1 MNKIG
6 LFFGSFNPI
15 HIGHLIIAEYMAEN
29 SDLKEVW
36 FVVSP
41 NNPFKKREQLL
52 DAHHRLYMVNLAV
65 ENDSR
70 FRVSD
75 VEMHLPCPSYTVHTL
90 LKLEEMYPKKQ
101 FCIIMGEDNLE
112 NISKWKNAEFI
123 LEHYPIYVYPR
134 AGHGTNAADL
144 PGGDIHAVN
153 APYIDISATLIRN
166 SIKQGKRVQYMLPPA
181 VDKHLDDMGFYK

>member
-1 MNKIG
+1 MPKIG

-15 HIGHLIIAEYMAEN
+15 HIGHLMMAEYFVEN
-29 SDLKEVW
+29 TDLKEIW

-41 NNPFKKREQLL
+41 NSPMKKKDSLL
-52 DAHHRLYMVNLAV
+52 GEHQRLYMVNLAV
-65 ENDSR
+65 EDDAR
-70 FRVSD
+70 FRSCD
-75 VEMHLPCPSYTVHTL
+75 IEFHLSQPSYTCHTL
-90 LKLEEMYPKKQ
+90 VHLQEKYPDKE
-101 FCIIMGEDNLE
+101 FVLIMGEDNLE

-144 PGGDIHAVN
+144 PGGDIHVVN

-181 VDKHLDDMGFYK
+181 VDKHIDDMGFYK